1 MVCTHKTML
10 HFLHSKLPKE
20 LVCEI
25 ALFEGRILRAFICD
39 YVGQLYS
46 GIYKKHFG
54 SRYCLK
60 YITREPIY
68 TGRTMYPI
76 EFFSA
81 WSTMYRKRF
90 PGLVKKRK
98 PHKFMRSYYGII
110 PETVLNRERVKIE
123 TVATKTSN
131 VFNKLTGQTDPYFMT
146 KFMFMN
152 MPTMNMLGF

>member
-1 MVCTHKTML
+1 ML

-123 TVATKTSN
+123 NKTENTLGKTS
-131 VFNKLTGQTDPYFMT
+131 FRMRSRYMLIDP
-146 KFMFMN
+146 
-152 MPTMNMLGF
+152 MPYLNDPELMEFLGF

>member
-1 MVCTHKTML
+1 ML

-25 ALFEGRILRAFICD
+25 ALFEGRILHAFICD

-54 SRYCLK
+54 YRYSLK
-60 YITREPIY
+60 YITSGPIY
-68 TGRTMYPI
+68 KSRFIYPL

-81 WSTMYRKRF
+81 WSTKYRNRF
-90 PGLVKKRK
+90 PRHVKKRK
-98 PHKFMRSYYGII
+98 PHKFMCSYYGII

-123 TVATKTSN
+123 NKMEMALEKNRIKAN
-131 VFNKLTGQTDPYFMT
+131 VHRLTGLLMYPMAIITGAIQAEFSR
-146 KFMFMN
+146 FSE
-152 MPTMNMLGF
+152 